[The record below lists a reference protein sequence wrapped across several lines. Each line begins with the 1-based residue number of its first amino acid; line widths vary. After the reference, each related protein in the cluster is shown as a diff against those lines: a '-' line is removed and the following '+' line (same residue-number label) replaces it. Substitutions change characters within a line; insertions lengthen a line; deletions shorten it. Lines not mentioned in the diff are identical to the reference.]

1 MPDSPSR
8 EPPREASDAVQFEV
22 ETTAP
27 LSDTSPW
34 RRIWRA
40 GGVADRPLTVR
51 QKFWRGAGLA
61 LTLALLAALLF
72 GQQIRTFAAGAWAA
86 AFPPPFSAAKT
97 CLVDGAWSPS
107 GSQLAIL
114 GYPGDCGASGRRG
127 GALSLYDSAGRLRRR
142 QIMLDPLLAP
152 AEKTLAR
159 AVNTDRIALGQLL
172 WLSGGKRLAVTF
184 TLPPRSDI
192 GETTTQFGILTL
204 DPVSADAHP
213 LVRFYEI
220 PNLPGSSNPRPDT
233 GVIWDF
239 LTDRATVLSGALAF
253 EFWNNPLPLA
263 YQYAWTG
270 ADELAPNVVI
280 GEEQARQAPGTPQ
293 GGGEFQF
300 WQSGTLT
307 ALRQSELPYA
317 AGDAQA
323 IFQTTFAAASPDGRF
338 VLAPV
343 TLRSPVSPRAVGANP
358 RLPGADGAPPILL
371 ARDAALARLV
381 RQVGQNAQEQGQG
394 QGQGQRQSAGAS
406 GIALAWRPDGAAL
419 ATLDNGQTLRIY
431 NCVTGLLLR
440 SVAAPAQ
447 PAPFQGALGTLRWSP
462 DGRHLLLPNG
472 AVLAL

>member
-1 MPDSPSR
+1 MPDT
-8 EPPREASDAVQFEV
+8 PPPKPFREAPDAVQFEV

-27 LSDTSPW
+27 SGDTSPW

-40 GGVADRPLTVR
+40 GGVTDRPLTLR

-61 LTLALLAALLF
+61 LTLALVAAILF
-72 GQQIRTFAAGAWAA
+72 GQQIRTFAASAWAA
-86 AFPPPFSAAKT
+86 AFPPPVSAAKT

-107 GSQLAIL
+107 GRQLAIL
-114 GYPGDCGASGRRG
+114 GYPGGCGASGQRG
-127 GALSLYDSAGRLRRR
+127 GTLSLYDSAGRLRQR
-142 QIMLDPLLAP
+142 QIMLDPLLEP
-152 AEKTLAR
+152 TEKTLPR

-192 GETTTQFGILTL
+192 GETTTQFGILIL
-204 DPVSADAHP
+204 DPASADVHP

-220 PNLPGSSNPRPDT
+220 PNLPGSSNPRPET

-239 LTDRATVLSGALAF
+239 LTDRATILSGALTF

-263 YQYAWTG
+263 YQYSWTG
-270 ADELAPNVVI
+270 SDELAPNVVT
-280 GEEQARQAPGTPQ
+280 GAEQARQAPGTPQ
-293 GGGEFQF
+293 GGAGFQF

-307 ALRQSELPYA
+307 ALQQSELPYA
-317 AGDAQA
+317 ASNAQA
-323 IFQTTFAAASPDGRF
+323 VFQTTFAAASPDGRF

-343 TLRSPVSPRAVGANP
+343 TLRSPVSPQIVGANP
-358 RLPGADGAPPILL
+358 PLPGTDGAPPILL

-381 RQVGQNAQEQGQG
+381 RQVGHNAQGQG
-394 QGQGQRQSAGAS
+394 QSVGAS

-419 ATLDNGQTLRIY
+419 ATLDNSQTLRVY

-447 PAPFQGALGTLRWSP
+447 PAPFQGALGKLTWSP
-462 DGRHLLLPNG
+462 DGRHLLLPSG
-472 AVLAL
+472 AVLTP